1 MALAIRV
8 QVTVICLQLV
18 FVACTWVHLLIMS
31 MSKIAPAAMVEAPVA
46 PAPDYDT
53 VVKEEVNNSPKSRQS
68 LKRAGT
74 KYFGVGTLLMVGLI
88 LFMMH

>member
-1 MALAIRV
+1 MVKYAF
-8 QVTVICLQLV
+8 V
-18 FVACTWVHLLIMS
+18 FFACEWVIMS
-31 MSKIAPAAMVEAPVA
+31 MSKITPAAMAEAPVA

-53 VVKEEVNNSPKSRQS
+53 VVKQEVNNSPKSRQS